1 MDYQHF
7 KEEGQQLVA
16 EFIFEDFVAAF
27 GFMTEV
33 AFWAEKWNHHPNWY
47 NVYNRLE
54 IRLCSHD
61 AGNKITDRDHQLA
74 EKIEA
79 LYATRFRDCD

>member
-7 KEEGQQLVA
+7 REEQQQLVA

-27 GFMTEV
+27 GFMTQV
-33 AFWAEKWNHHPNWY
+33 AFWAEKWDHHPNWY

-61 AGNKITDRDHQLA
+61 AGNTITERDHRLA
-74 EKIEA
+74 AKIEV
-79 LYATRFRDCD
+79 LYAQFRACD

>member
-7 KEEGQQLVA
+7 REEQQQLVA
-16 EFIFEDFVAAF
+16 EFVFEDFVAAF
-27 GFMTEV
+27 GFMTQV
-33 AFWAEKWNHHPNWY
+33 AFWAEKWDHHPNWY

-61 AGNKITDRDHQLA
+61 AGNTITERDHRLA
-74 EKIEA
+74 AKIEA
-79 LYATRFRDCD
+79 LYGQFKDCD

>member
-7 KEEGQQLVA
+7 REQQQQLVA
-16 EFIFEDFVAAF
+16 EFVFEDFVAAF
-27 GFMTEV
+27 GFMTQV
-33 AFWAEKWNHHPNWY
+33 AFWAEKWDHHPNWY

-61 AGNKITDRDHQLA
+61 AGNTITERDHRLA
-74 EKIEA
+74 AKIEA
-79 LYATRFRDCD
+79 LYLAFKDCD

>member
-7 KEEGQQLVA
+7 REEQQQLVA

-27 GFMTEV
+27 GFMTQV
-33 AFWAEKWNHHPNWY
+33 AFWAEKWDHHPNWY

-61 AGNKITDRDHQLA
+61 AGNTITERDHRLA
-74 EKIEA
+74 AKIEA
-79 LYATRFRDCD
+79 LYAQFKDCD

>member
-7 KEEGQQLVA
+7 REEQQQLVA

-27 GFMTEV
+27 GFMTQV
-33 AFWAEKWNHHPNWY
+33 AFWAEKWDHHPNWY

-61 AGNKITDRDHQLA
+61 AGNTITERDHRLA
-74 EKIEA
+74 AKIEA
-79 LYATRFRDCD
+79 LYARFRACD